1 MVGRSKLALLGAT
14 LFSVLSSEPA
24 TAQSQSQAESA
35 GEQTAPIAADILLAD
50 EEDVPFVLD
59 LTLREEANAQKCAAD
74 LDASQIS
81 GEIIVCARKRDNEA
95 FRLNPDIGPSYA
107 EATMLKGA
115 PRAPDFILDCAEQG
129 WPFGCIKLSAEQ
141 EPPLL
146 IDVTA
151 LPEAP
156 PGSDADGFRNAPV
169 PENKSPANSEGSAEP
184 EG

>member
-14 LFSVLSSEPA
+14 LFSVLSSAPA
-24 TAQSQSQAESA
+24 TAQSRSQAQSA
-35 GEQTAPIAADILLAD
+35 GEQTAPVAVDILLAD
-50 EEDVPFVLD
+50 EKDEPFVLD
-59 LTLREEANAQKCAAD
+59 LTLREDANAQKCAD
-74 LDASQIS
+74 DQDASQIS
-81 GEIIVCARKRDNEA
+81 GEIIVCARKRDDEA

-156 PGSDADGFRNAPV
+156 PGSDADRLKGAPV
-169 PENKSPANSEGSAEP
+169 PENKSPASLEESEEP

>member
-1 MVGRSKLALLGAT
+1 MGGQSKLALLGAT
-14 LFSVLSSEPA
+14 LFSVLSSAPA
-24 TAQSQSQAESA
+24 TAQSQSQAQSG
-35 GEQTAPIAADILLAD
+35 GEQAAPVAADIPLAD
-50 EEDVPFVLD
+50 EEDEPFVLD
-59 LTLREEANAQKCAAD
+59 LTLREEANAQKCAANQ
-74 LDASQIS
+74 DAARVS
-81 GEIIVCARKRDNEA
+81 GEIIVCARKRDDEA

-107 EATMLKGA
+107 ESTMLNGA

-129 WPFGCIKLSAEQ
+129 WPPGCVRLSATK
-141 EPPLL
+141 EPALL

-169 PENKSPANSEGSAEP
+169 PEDKSPASSEGSAEP